1 MTLKYGARSTGDM
14 TLKNQL
20 YDQLLHLIDIILD
33 GRKCYLESIRGTE
46 KFDILFQQYE
56 TERHAI
62 IEPFCKSAV
71 SRTICQI
78 SHIWAPCL
86 IMALLFRMSVSLICF
101 GLSLNVVLERFIFCF
116 SGGWGIWKS
125 CHLSREV
132 LWFPNLGSNM
142 WIDWQQWETEPVH
155 GEVFWAGKFI
165 TLQCYLLCWTCLW
178 EAKLRR
184 K

>member
-1 MTLKYGARSTGDM
+1 M
-14 TLKNQL
+14 
-20 YDQLLHLIDIILD
+20 DIILD

-71 SRTICQI
+71 FRTIWWMSITWARVI
-78 SHIWAPCL
+78 SDSCSCTPKMSEIWAPVL
-86 IMALLFRMSVSLICF
+86 IMALLFCMSMSFICF
-101 GLSLNVVLERFIFCF
+101 GLSPDVVLEMFIFCF

-132 LWFPNLGSNM
+132 LWFPNLDSNM

-155 GEVFWAGKFI
+155 GEVFWTSKLI
-165 TLQCYLLCWTCLW
+165 RLQSYLLCRTCLW
-178 EAKLRR
+178 EAKL
-184 K
+184 